1 MSSTTDNTIIHKFD
15 GENYDLWVTKVTA
28 LFLLNDCN
36 DIVSGVDVEPEE
48 EGEAKMKYL
57 RRKQK
62 AAALLIRNLSDDVIL
77 STGITGSSSPDEFRK
92 KIRNIYGLRTG
103 RSAQQIKKLR

>member
-1 MSSTTDNTIIHKFD
+1 M
-15 GENYDLWVTKVTA
+15 TA

-62 AAALLIRNLSDDVIL
+62 ATALLIRNLSDDVIL
-77 STGITGSSSPDEFRK
+77 STGITGSSSPDEIWK
-92 KIRNIYGLRTG
+92 KIRHLYSAKNIRN
-103 RSAQQIKKLR
+103 I